1 MTVPDAIL
9 IQTATTTAG
18 AVAVVVGEITITGG
32 EMESMDELGK
42 IVKLQK

>member
-9 IQTATTTAG
+9 IPTATTMAG
-18 AVAVVVGEITITGG
+18 AVAVIVEEVTITGG
-32 EMESMDELGK
+32 EMESMGELGK